1 MSKYLPEPI
10 AFAGSMI
17 FLATAAVAF
26 ALLNPDVRVW
36 LENTPPGLNSAVG
49 AFAGT
54 IIGLLGIAAAI
65 VYHGRLKYDAGKE
78 RGVGAARV
86 LASAIHGEITALTQ
100 WLTAQAEADA
110 QAADQS
116 GDSGNGVDLAGFAT
130 RPVYEANAGRL
141 ELLGPDLA
149 AAVAYCHAIFEHA
162 EWQHNAALSN
172 GSANGSGDLQIVEV
186 KLRATADY
194 LAAFAANGP
203 GQIDKAGREALF
215 ASSKNGDDESRSA

>member
-1 MSKYLPEPI
+1 MRKLLPEPI
-10 AFAGSMI
+10 AFACSMI
-17 FLATAAVAF
+17 FLATAVVIF
-26 ALLNPDVRVW
+26 ALFNNEFRVW
-36 LENTPPGLNSAVG
+36 LEHTPPGLNSAVG

-54 IIGLLGIAAAI
+54 VIGLLAIAAAI
-65 VYHGRLKYDAGKE
+65 VYHGHLKYDAAEE
-78 RGVGAARV
+78 RGGGEARI

-100 WLTAQAEADA
+100 WLTAQKDTDA
-110 QAADQS
+110 QAGHS
-116 GDSGNGVDLAGFAT
+116 SSDSGNGADLAGFST

-141 ELLGPDLA
+141 GVLGPDLA

-172 GSANGSGDLQIVEV
+172 GNTNGNGNLQIVEA

-215 ASSKNGDDESRSA
+215 ASSGNGDDEPA